1 MEMENRLSRS
11 SARGRKL
18 YTKEGRKKSNRLPFL
33 NELQRA
39 VTSEKRSCTLLL
51 LSQFTPSH
59 AHVHTYYFTLKH
71 TSRMH
76 FLPILMCVFFFSLEF
91 SLFHSVSAGH
101 IFCFAP
107 SLRDKPVELIASPSL
122 PSSSAFLSRCVYDSV
137 ITLSSL
143 RWPIILCSSGVMQRV
158 LD

>member
-1 MEMENRLSRS
+1 MENRLSRS

-18 YTKEGRKKSNRLPFL
+18 YTKEGRKNQTGCLFSMSFK
-33 NELQRA
+33 E
-39 VTSEKRSCTLLL
+39 
-51 LSQFTPSH
+51 PSH
-59 AHVHTYYFTLKH
+59 QRSEAALFFYFPSSLLHMLTYT
-71 TSRMH
+71 
-76 FLPILMCVFFFSLEF
+76 PIISHSNTHLGCISCRSSCVFFFFFPLNF
-91 SLFHSVSAGH
+91 RCFIPSALNH

-143 RWPIILCSSGVMQRV
+143 RWPIILGSSGVMQRV

>member
-18 YTKEGRKKSNRLPFL
+18 STKEGRKNQTGCLFSMSFKEPSH
-33 NELQRA
+33 Q
-39 VTSEKRSCTLLL
+39 RSCTLLL

-76 FLPILMCVFFFSLEF
+76 FLPILMCFFFPWIFVVSFPQRWITF
-91 SLFHSVSAGH
+91 SALHRHCAINPLNSSPLPRSPLPLP
-101 IFCFAP
+101 FC
-107 SLRDKPVELIASPSL
+107 
-122 PSSSAFLSRCVYDSV
+122 LSVYDSV

-143 RWPIILCSSGVMQRV
+143 RWPIILGSSGVMQRV
-158 LD
+158 LN

>member
-18 YTKEGRKKSNRLPFL
+18 YTKEGRKNQTGCLFSMSFK
-33 NELQRA
+33 E
-39 VTSEKRSCTLLL
+39 
-51 LSQFTPSH
+51 PSH
-59 AHVHTYYFTLKH
+59 QRSEAALFFYFPSSLLHMLTYT
-71 TSRMH
+71 
-76 FLPILMCVFFFSLEF
+76 PIISHSNTHLGCISCRSSCVFFFFLEF

>member
-76 FLPILMCVFFFSLEF
+76 FLPILMCFFFSLNF
-91 SLFHSVSAGH
+91 RCFIPSALNH

-107 SLRDKPVELIASPSL
+107 SLRDKPVELIVSPSL

-143 RWPIILCSSGVMQRV
+143 RWPIILGSSGVMQRV

>member
-18 YTKEGRKKSNRLPFL
+18 STKEGRKNQTGCLFSMSFKEPSH
-33 NELQRA
+33 Q
-39 VTSEKRSCTLLL
+39 RSCTLLL
-51 LSQFTPSH
+51 LSQFTPSY

-76 FLPILMCVFFFSLEF
+76 FLLILMCFFSLNF
-91 SLFHSVSAGH
+91 RCFIPSALNH
-101 IFCFAP
+101 IFC
-107 SLRDKPVELIASPSL
+107 DKPVELIASPSL

-143 RWPIILCSSGVMQRV
+143 RWPIILGSSGVMQRV

>member
-18 YTKEGRKKSNRLPFL
+18 STKEGRKNQTGCLFSMSFKEPSH
-33 NELQRA
+33 Q
-39 VTSEKRSCTLLL
+39 RSCTLLL

-59 AHVHTYYFTLKH
+59 AHVHAYYFTLKH

-76 FLPILMCVFFFSLEF
+76 FLPILMCFVFFSLNF
-91 SLFHSVSAGH
+91 RCFIPSALNH

-143 RWPIILCSSGVMQRV
+143 RWPIILGSSGVMQRV

>member
-59 AHVHTYYFTLKH
+59 AHVHTYYITLKH

-76 FLPILMCVFFFSLEF
+76 FLPIFMWFFFSLNF
-91 SLFHSVSAGH
+91 RCFIPSALNH

-107 SLRDKPVELIASPSL
+107 SLRDKPVELIVSPSL

-143 RWPIILCSSGVMQRV
+143 RWPIILGSSGVMQRV